1 MKIAINGFGRIGRL
15 VTRNLLA
22 IPEVEI
28 VAINDLTDTETL
40 AHLFKYDSAQGRY
53 DGDVSSD
60 ANHLVISGR
69 SIETFAEKDPAKLPW
84 KAKQVDVVLE
94 CTGLFTSKDK
104 LQPHIDAGAK
114 RIILSAPAKGGDPIQ
129 TIVIGVNDH
138 ALNANDT
145 LFSNA
150 SCTTNCV
157 APMMRVILD
166 NFGFTEGMLST
177 VHAYTADQRLQDA
190 PHKDLRRARAAAMNI
205 VPTSTGAGEAL
216 ALVLPNFDK
225 SKLKATSLRV
235 PVITGSIAELTLILP
250 RPVTVEE
257 INAAYQ
263 KAAQTY
269 LHNILEYSTLPLVST
284 DVIGATYSCIFDSAL
299 TQSMGQMIKVSGW
312 YDNEAGYSARLAQ
325 LAVKVGKL

>member
-263 KAAQTY
+263 KSAQTY

-284 DVIGATYSCIFDSAL
+284 DVIGTTYSCIFDSAL